1 MKRRDLLVGLAAV
14 AGGCA
19 SAATAPTTP
28 TRGLWHSPSGALAIG
43 QFPEFGEG
51 LFAFDYRTMRVTPA
65 STADLDVSR
74 VEVIRRPFEVMSGG
88 ASLASELAHGAD
100 VRQRATIILIYGS
113 GPAPK
118 EALDLW
124 AFWFMNAGFAVIT
137 YDKRGSGAS
146 SGDWREAGLETL
158 AADANAVIGGARALG
173 APEPFIA
180 WGGSQAGW
188 IMPQLGAQRAISGMI
203 MHAGS
208 VMRPCE
214 QIQAQVEAELRAYG
228 FPEQEIEAALRYYAL
243 DTDVSRGVRPWTDIE
258 VAHREAAAS
267 GAEWILGPPS
277 PADAPDRTMIRLMA
291 DFDPAPFWRASN
303 VPVLAIYGDRDWIV
317 PADPNL
323 AVLSRLVRADVLE
336 TRVLGS
342 ANHLMFVAETGLREE
357 YRTLAQ
363 IHPEYFAAI
372 ANWLDGRF

>member
-1 MKRRDLLVGLAAV
+1 MKRRDLLVGLAAA

-19 SAATAPTTP
+19 SATTTP
-28 TRGLWHSPSGALAIG
+28 TRGLRRNRSGALAIG

-51 LFAFDYRTMRVTPA
+51 LFAFDYHSLHVAPA
-65 STADLDVSR
+65 SAADLEGAR
-74 VEVIRRPFEVMSGG
+74 NVEVIRRPFEAMSRG
-88 ASLASELAHGAD
+88 ATLASELAHRAD
-100 VRQRATIILIYGS
+100 ARQRATIVLIYGS

-124 AFWFMNAGFAVIT
+124 AFWFLNAGFAVVT

-146 SGDWREAGLETL
+146 TGDWRAAGLDTL
-158 AADANAVIGGARALG
+158 AADAKAVIGGARALG
-173 APEPFIA
+173 AQGPFIA

-188 IMPQLGAQRAISGMI
+188 IMPQLSAEGAINGMI

-208 VMRPCE
+208 VMRPAE

-258 VAHREAAAS
+258 AAHREASAN

-277 PADAPDRTMIRLMA
+277 PADAPERTMIRLMA

-303 VPVLAIYGDRDWIV
+303 VPVLAIYGDKDWIV
-317 PADPNL
+317 PAEPNL
-323 AVLSRLVRADVLE
+323 ALVSRLVRADILE
-336 TRVLGS
+336 ARVLSS
-342 ANHLMFVAETGLREE
+342 ANHLMFVAATGLREE
-357 YRTLAQ
+357 YRTLEQ
-363 IHPEYFAAI
+363 IHPEYFATVAS
-372 ANWLDGRF
+372 WLDARF